1 MHGTPLRDP
10 SRCLCSA
17 LPSILLYTVQAT
29 VTTRPNGAGRA
40 EDGHHNANRTV
51 HTAER
56 HTGH

>member
-1 MHGTPLRDP
+1 MYVFWTYGRDGDGHDAAQGYR
-10 SRCLCSA
+10 SD
-17 LPSILLYTVQAT
+17 
-29 VTTRPNGAGRA
+29 